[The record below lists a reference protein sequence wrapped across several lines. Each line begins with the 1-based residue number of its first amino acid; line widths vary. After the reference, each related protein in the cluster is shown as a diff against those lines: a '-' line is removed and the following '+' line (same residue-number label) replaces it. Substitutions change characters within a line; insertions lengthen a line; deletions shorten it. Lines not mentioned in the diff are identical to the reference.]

1 MSAQDPTCQ
10 QILADPNRWIN
21 VADKIREDWSRC
33 LEELVHL
40 EKLLEEDKKN
50 RIIWAS
56 RLKVIGFLL
65 YLFLNFITG
74 VVALVP
80 LSKYTLPT
88 YVTFILNVIS
98 FLFSLSMWGQLNA
111 RSHEYL
117 TLAKDSERLSEM
129 CKNIREK
136 LREVIKDGRIS
147 ETERSLIRDMMGQ
160 MHKRSE
166 EIGSLDLMMKILGS
180 SANDASSFK
189 LFNPDKTNFKTSC
202 EGINDIL
209 NEIKTSQKEI
219 TARIPNVIREYRDIQ
234 LQAQIHSSGDPA
246 IPQRLPEVLPSIVPD
261 PRALQAP
268 QEPLRGLNQV

>member
-10 QILADPNRWIN
+10 QILADQNRWIN

-50 RIIWAS
+50 RIIWS
-56 RLKVIGFLL
+56 QRLKVIGFLL

-74 VVALVP
+74 VVALIP
-80 LSKYTLPT
+80 LSKYTLPN
-88 YVTFILNVIS
+88 YVTSILNIIS

-147 ETERSLIRDMMGQ
+147 ETERSLIRDMIGQ

-180 SANDASSFK
+180 STNETSSFK
-189 LFNPDKTNFKTSC
+189 LFSPDKSNFKSSY

-219 TARIPNVIREYRDIQ
+219 TARIPNVIREYRDVQ
-234 LQAQIHSSGDPA
+234 LQAQIHSSGDPT
-246 IPQRLPEVLPSIVPD
+246 IPQRIPEVLPSIVPNLG
-261 PRALQAP
+261 AI
-268 QEPLRGLNQV
+268 QEPLLGINQL